1 MNIIYN
7 SLKFFTCP
15 SAQKCLKEHAVI
27 GLVDTPI
34 SLGESRSNLMA
45 SSILYSVCAIIALVS
60 TVSGQEGGT
69 CQACNCQLNNVEV
82 LNRLIESH
90 MRSGKLRTC
99 SYYQAKLYNEIYFIR
114 SPASIWGNF

>member
-1 MNIIYN
+1 M
-7 SLKFFTCP
+7 
-15 SAQKCLKEHAVI
+15 I

-45 SSILYSVCAIIALVS
+45 SSILYSVCAIIAIVS

-90 MRSGKLRTC
+90 MRSGKLHVAIIKQNCTMK
-99 SYYQAKLYNEIYFIR
+99 YILLGLLLVYGEISNPNKVYTLI
-114 SPASIWGNF
+114 